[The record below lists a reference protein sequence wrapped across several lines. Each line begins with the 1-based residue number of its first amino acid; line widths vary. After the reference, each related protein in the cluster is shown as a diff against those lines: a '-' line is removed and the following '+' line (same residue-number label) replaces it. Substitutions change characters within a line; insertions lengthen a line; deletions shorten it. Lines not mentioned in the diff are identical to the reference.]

1 MPNKINLPTPPS
13 SIAEDRELYSYL
25 YRLVEQLNVIL
36 GTMETKTDDDG
47 K

>member
-13 SIAEDRELYSYL
+13 SIAENRELYSYL

-36 GTMETKTDDDG
+36 GLMEEREDDDG